1 MSKFLIG
8 GFLAKMTT
16 EKTDFCKKRDTIIG
30 VVDALLSLLFRI
42 HIKSLTARIVSPT
55 IYSLLLLSVTS
66 CTNSNTTNGNNN
78 TEKSSIIDTIKSSK
92 HVHQII
98 YGIDVDSLDHENYSV
113 KNGENLSDILTR
125 YNIDKKHIA
134 KCDSAISKVFD
145 IKKLR
150 AGNNYCVITE
160 QDSLHTLRHLIYDIS
175 PIEYFILS
183 INGDNVTSL
192 KNRHKVIER
201 ERVAEGVIETSL
213 WNAVVGQGLQ
223 WELAMKLSDIY
234 AWNIDFFG
242 LQKGDMFKAKYTER
256 WVDTTFVGID
266 SIKCAMFYHDNREY
280 HAIPFDINGKTEY
293 FDNDGNSLRKA
304 FLKAPL
310 RYSRISS
317 KFTHSRFH
325 PVLKISRPHHGVDYA
340 APKGTPVMS
349 IGDGKVVAKGWDKK
363 GGGNYIRIQHNS
375 VYSTVYMH
383 LNGFAKGISQGSNIK
398 QSDLIGY
405 VGSTGTAT
413 GPHLDFRVY
422 KNGRPIDPLK
432 LESPSVE
439 PVPSD
444 SMAKFTVKR
453 DFLLKDLRID

>member
-1 MSKFLIG
+1 
-8 GFLAKMTT
+8 MTT
-16 EKTDFCKKRDTIIG
+16 EKIGFYRTIDTIIAANG
-30 VVDALLSLLFRI
+30 ALWSSLFRI
-42 HIKSLTARIVSPT
+42 LRRFPSRADIITAALAFFLTI
-55 IYSLLLLSVTS
+55 TS
-66 CTNSNTTNGNNN
+66 CTNRNQTIDSDNTANTNDSLA
-78 TEKSSIIDTIKSSK
+78 TDIVKRPER
-92 HVHQII
+92 VHQTI
-98 YGIDVDSLDHENYSV
+98 YGIDIDSLDYEKLSIRR
-113 KNGENLSDILTR
+113 GENLSDILLR
-125 YNIDKKHIA
+125 FNIDRKRIA
-134 KCDSAISKVFD
+134 KCESAISKVFD
-145 IKKLR
+145 IRKLR

-160 QDSLHTLRHLIYDIS
+160 QDSLHTLHYFIYDIS
-175 PIEYFILS
+175 PVEYFVLS
-183 INGDNVTSL
+183 LNGDDITSE
-192 KNRHKVIER
+192 KSKHKVTEK
-201 ERVAEGVIETSL
+201 EKVAEGVIETSL

-280 HAIPFDINGKTEY
+280 HAIPFDIDGKTEY

-310 RYSRISS
+310 KYSRISS

-325 PVLKISRPHHGVDYA
+325 PVLKIRRPHHGVDYA

-375 VYSTVYMH
+375 MYSTVYMH
-383 LNGFAKGISQGSNIK
+383 LNGFAKGITQGSNVR
-398 QSDLIGY
+398 QGDLIGY
-405 VGSTGTAT
+405 VGSTGTST

-422 KNGRPIDPLK
+422 KNGTPVDPLK

-439 PVPSD
+439 PVPAD
-444 SMAKFTVKR
+444 SMAKFTAKR
-453 DFLLKDLRID
+453 EMLLRELRID

>member
-1 MSKFLIG
+1 
-8 GFLAKMTT
+8 MTT
-16 EKTDFCKKRDTIIG
+16 EITDFYKTIDTIIG
-30 VVDALLSLLFRI
+30 VVHALSSLLFRI
-42 HIKSLTARIVSPT
+42 RQNLAVTKITSLIIFTLFLPMM
-55 IYSLLLLSVTS
+55 S
-66 CTNSNTTNGNNN
+66 CTNSNSTSEDNKLISETD
-78 TEKSSIIDTIKSSK
+78 SIKNAKRI
-92 HVHQII
+92 HQII
-98 YGIDVDSLDHENYSV
+98 YGIDVDTLDHDRYSL
-113 KNGENLSDILTR
+113 KHGENLSDILAR
-125 YNIDKKHIA
+125 YNVDNKYIS
-134 KCDSAISKVFD
+134 KCDSAICKVFD

-160 QDSLHTLRHLIYDIS
+160 QDSLHRLRHFVYEIS
-175 PIEYFILS
+175 PVEYFVLS
-183 INGDNVTSL
+183 INGDNISSW
-192 KNRHKVIER
+192 KNMHKVIEK
-201 ERVAEGVIETSL
+201 EKVAEGVIETSL

-242 LQKGDMFKAKYTER
+242 LQKGDMFRAKYTER

-293 FDNDGNSLRKA
+293 FDNEGNSLRKE

-310 RYSRISS
+310 KYSRISS

-325 PVLKISRPHHGVDYA
+325 PVLKIRRPHHGIDYA

-363 GGGNYIRIQHNS
+363 GGGNYVRIQHNS
-375 VYSTVYMH
+375 IYSTVYMH
-383 LNGFAKGISQGSNIK
+383 LNGFAKGISQGSNVK

-422 KNGRPIDPLK
+422 KNGKPIDPLK
-432 LESPSVE
+432 LESPSAE
-439 PVPSD
+439 PIPTD
-444 SMAKFTVKR
+444 SMANFTIKR
-453 DFLLKDLRID
+453 DFLLKDLRVD

>member
-1 MSKFLIG
+1 
-8 GFLAKMTT
+8 MTT

-30 VVDALLSLLFRI
+30 VVHALLSLFFCIHSKLGVSRI
-42 HIKSLTARIVSPT
+42 APLII
-55 IYSLLLLSVTS
+55 SLLFFPIMS
-66 CTNSNTTNGNNN
+66 CTNSHPTIGDKNSDLLISKT
-78 TEKSSIIDTIKSSK
+78 DTIKNTK
-92 HVHQII
+92 RIHQII
-98 YGIDVDSLDHENYSV
+98 YGIDVDTLDHDRYSL
-113 KNGENLSDILTR
+113 KHGENLSDILTR

-145 IKKLR
+145 IRKLR

-160 QDSLHTLRHLIYDIS
+160 QDSLHTLRHLIYEIS
-175 PIEYFILS
+175 PVEYFVLS
-183 INGDNVTSL
+183 INEGHVTSV
-192 KNRHKVIER
+192 KNRHKVVER

-266 SIKCAMFYHDNREY
+266 SIKCAMFYHDNHEY

-310 RYSRISS
+310 KYSRISS

-325 PVLKISRPHHGVDYA
+325 PVLKIRRPHHGVDYA

-439 PVPSD
+439 PVPTD